1 LSTFADLD
9 NFWNLFDTA
18 FGTQYNRS
26 GAEIL
31 RLQWLSGDFSQLP
44 QIEILDSSI
53 LGNANGAYGSSN
65 NKIYLSANFL
75 ATSTAEAIS
84 EVLLEEIGHF
94 IDAHINISD
103 SAGDEGA
110 IFAALVQGYS
120 LDTQTLQALKAE
132 DDHATI
138 TVNGQNIQVEQQN
151 FTGTNGNDTITGTSG
166 DDTIN
171 PLRGNDTVDGGAGN
185 DVLVVD
191 YSSNTYTGTSPQGGI
206 SSSVSNNGNGGFNG

>member
-1 LSTFADLD
+1 
-9 NFWNLFDTA
+9 
-18 FGTQYNRS
+18 
-26 GAEIL
+26 
-31 RLQWLSGDFSQLP
+31 
-44 QIEILDSSI
+44 
-53 LGNANGAYGSSN
+53 
-65 NKIYLSANFL
+65 IYLSANFL

-138 TVNGQNIQVEQQN
+138 TVNGQNIQVEEQN

-166 DDTIN
+166 NDTIN
-171 PLRGNDTVDGGAGN
+171 SGLG
-185 DVLVVD
+185 
-191 YSSNTYTGTSPQGGI
+191 
-206 SSSVSNNGNGGFNG
+206 